1 MTEYIRAH
9 PKECPKCNHICVCS
23 GGKVLCNAA
32 KAKAARRA
40 RKEERLAAGLPYPPR
55 RESAASG
62 RPRARP
68 RPLTAMKGAASNI
81 LGTAKAAGI
90 EPPNKRQRGAP
101 LGGGEGIQRQAP
113 QYTAA
118 ALQAM
123 QAQAM
128 AQAMANDPSHNA
140 LHHQLYQ
147 LQALQ
152 GAVGAGAASALLPLA
167 NDGRGAPP
175 MQSAIIQAQQAQ
187 QRPLANTLNTSL
199 IVPPL
204 GGAHVSP
211 SQQAGLVTNS
221 GETARVALSHASVA
235 MNAGAMDLAVSAMQP
250 NGIPH
255 AQVQQGAML
264 AAQQQRQGQQDIV
277 GQAQQLIARL
287 AQQQALLEQQTQQLN
302 QQQMELL
309 RAQQQAQQQMQRMQH
324 EQHAQAAQ
332 RVQQQ
337 QQRRQQQREQ
347 QETQQQVQQLALQQA
362 LQQAQQREEQMIGH
376 QVQLMQAAQPA
387 TFLGGGPGLP
397 PSIALPNAA
406 RGAAAAGR
414 AGGDQAIAS
423 LQATIASL
431 REELA
436 TVRGKHEDGKAETGR
451 SGGLTATVALQ
462 GESPKSKGEGRSA
475 AAGAAKQVKSGARAP
490 QRAARTI
497 DQDDAD
503 AAAVLLGL
511 MPAARPR
518 GRKNKSKKKDLPK
531 A

>member
-1 MTEYIRAH
+1 MTEVIRAH

-40 RKEERLAAGLPYPPR
+40 RIEERLAAGLPYPPR
-55 RESAASG
+55 RETAVSG

-123 QAQAM
+123 QAQVM
-128 AQAMANDPSHNA
+128 AQAMANNPSHNA
-140 LHHQLYQ
+140 LHHQLYE
-147 LQALQ
+147 LQAPQ
-152 GAVGAGAASALLPLA
+152 GAMGAGAASALLPLA

-175 MQSAIIQAQQAQ
+175 MQSAITQAQQAQ

-235 MNAGAMDLAVSAMQP
+235 MNAGAMDLAVGAMQP
-250 NGIPH
+250 NGTPH
-255 AQVQQGAML
+255 AQV
-264 AAQQQRQGQQDIV
+264 QQDIV

-287 AQQQALLEQQTQQLN
+287 AQQQALLEQQTQQLIN

-309 RAQQQAQQQMQRMQH
+309 RVQQQAQQQQR
-324 EQHAQAAQ
+324 
-332 RVQQQ
+332 R
-337 QQRRQQQREQ
+337 RRQQQWEQ
-347 QETQQQVQQLALQQA
+347 QETQQQVQQFALQQA

-376 QVQLMQAAQPA
+376 QLQVMQAAQPA

-406 RGAAAAGR
+406 QGAAAAGR
-414 AGGDQAIAS
+414 AGGDQAVAS

-475 AAGAAKQVKSGARAP
+475 AAGAAKQVKSSARAP

-518 GRKNKSKKKDLPK
+518 GRKNKSKKMDLPE